1 MKGVSGKQMINSDL
15 DMSEY
20 PVDRMSWTKDI
31 FFGVFSFL
39 RLHMINETIRNEDP
53 GKEARAKGKKT
64 KKTSRVE
71 CQYLMDWQRRM
82 SW

>member
-1 MKGVSGKQMINSDL
+1 MMNSDL

-31 FFGVFSFL
+31 FFGVFSLL

-53 GKEARAKGKKT
+53 GREARAKGKKT
-64 KKTSRVE
+64 KKNLP
-71 CQYLMDWQRRM
+71 CRM
-82 SW
+82 SVFDGLAEENELVKDA